1 MIRSSFGHDN
11 GTRGAGLNTTLAT
24 QTIIEINR
32 NGLFV
37 LHFKYAHGAN
47 IDTLL
52 VAGALIGIDFDFP
65 THDIHL
71 PYI

>member
-1 MIRSSFGHDN
+1 MIRSSFGHGN
-11 GTRGAGLNTTLAT
+11 GPRGAGLYTTLTT

-32 NGLFV
+32 NGFLV
-37 LHFKYAHGAN
+37 LHFEYAHGAN
-47 IDTLL
+47 IDALL